1 MAPLLQIGL
10 LVLFAIIIFAIIG
23 LEFYSGALHK
33 TCYYLDNLNVKEYK
47 GEDPTPCA
55 GDTNQ
60 TIPPPSSS
68 MGRLCDIGVSICLE
82 DWEGPNYGITSFDN
96 IGLAMLTVFQ
106 CITMEGWTT
115 ILYWVSYTSKIIKN
129 YPMKKEKKNTYRV
142 YRSNIFF
149 GGRIFC
155 RFSFLPFLNAKHF
168 THNTQQGD
176 EEWAYFI
183 RFVETGGCSTFSQ
196 HTGLAEEWSGK

>member
-1 MAPLLQIGL
+1 MLNRVAVPSTNKKRSLVGLQVVLKSIIKAMAPLLQIGL

-33 TCYYLDNLNVKEYK
+33 TCYYLDNLNVMEYK

-68 MGRLCDIGVSICLE
+68 MGRLCDISVSICLE

-115 ILYWVSYTSKIIKN
+115 ILYWVSYTSKIIKYN
-129 YPMKKEKKNTYRV
+129 RGEK
-142 YRSNIFF
+142 I
-149 GGRIFC
+149 
-155 RFSFLPFLNAKHF
+155 
-168 THNTQQGD
+168 D
-176 EEWAYFI
+176 
-183 RFVETGGCSTFSQ
+183 
-196 HTGLAEEWSGK
+196 

>member
-1 MAPLLQIGL
+1 MYFIGLQVVLKSIIKAMAPLLQIGL

-33 TCYYLDNLNVKEYK
+33 TCYKLENLNEKEYK

-55 GDTNQ
+55 GDTNE
-60 TIPPPSSS
+60 TMTAVASSI
-68 MGRLCDIGVSICLE
+68 GRLCDYTVSVCLE

-115 ILYWVSYTSKIIKN
+115 ILYWVSY
-129 YPMKKEKKNTYRV
+129 
-142 YRSNIFF
+142 
-149 GGRIFC
+149 
-155 RFSFLPFLNAKHF
+155 
-168 THNTQQGD
+168 
-176 EEWAYFI
+176 
-183 RFVETGGCSTFSQ
+183 
-196 HTGLAEEWSGK
+196 